1 MFLTLPWKILS
12 KMAQQK
18 SSLIKES
25 KIMDDIIRDKNLQ
38 DFQSATVVEITDLS
52 KREGKVVFIRPRAP
66 LNIQVQIY
74 EISCKQR
81 KL

>member
-1 MFLTLPWKILS
+1 
-12 KMAQQK
+12 
-18 SSLIKES
+18 
-25 KIMDDIIRDKNLQ
+25 MDGIIRGKNLQ

-52 KREGKVVFIRPRAP
+52 KREGKVVFIRPHAP
-66 LNIQVQIY
+66 LNVQVQIY